1 MSAPLLAPFRGRLI
15 RPEWAP
21 RVIAGAYDSKTPEQ
35 RRAIV
40 EQNLFSYLGV
50 TRSHE
55 DRAEGCSDAEL
66 LRLSTQ
72 TLQRILE
79 AGAFAASDRPAF
91 YAYRLSTARTGGAQ
105 SGGAAAS
112 RYDGTHSAGTPNDG
126 GPYDGGPYDGTPN
139 DGTPNDDA
147 HSASA
152 RGASGQAVEQTGIVG
167 ALDLEGLLDGR
178 VLTHENIR
186 VERASLITDH
196 LGHVGATSSPVSLTH
211 VTAPEMLE
219 IVTAVS
225 QQTPQVDVVVE
236 GIRNQVWT
244 FSASQTRSIQPFLND
259 PVVYV
264 TDGHHRCAAALAGR
278 QAHPHLNPFART
290 LAVLFPHHQLK
301 VEAFHRRAPDLRARS
316 TQELVAALGAV
327 GTVTAVSGAD
337 AARPRA
343 KGEVGVYHRGS
354 WFRLILDPQQRS
366 TTLASLDVERLRRD
380 VIGPVLGANELEDD
394 SGVDYVPGPSGA
406 AEVVA
411 RCDADKHVG
420 LLVYPTDVNDLMAVA
435 AAGELMPPKSSY
447 LDPKPPSGIFLR
459 TLGIG
464 ATANL
469 PPS

>member
-1 MSAPLLAPFRGRLI
+1 MSAPLLAPFQGRLI
-15 RPEWAP
+15 RPEWAT
-21 RVIAGAYDSKTPEQ
+21 RVIASAYDSKTPEQ

-40 EQNLFSYLGV
+40 EQNPFSYLGV

-112 RYDGTHSAGTPNDG
+112 PN
-126 GPYDGGPYDGTPN
+126 DGTPN
-139 DGTPNDDA
+139 DGTPNDGTPNDGTPAADA
-147 HSASA
+147 PAVGGH
-152 RGASGQAVEQTGIVG
+152 AVEQTGIVG

-236 GIRNQVWT
+236 GVRNQVWT

-278 QAHPHLNPFART
+278 QAHPHLKPFART

-301 VEAFHRRAPDLRARS
+301 VEAFHRRVPDRRARS
-316 TQELVAALGAV
+316 TQDLVAALGAA
-327 GTVTAVSGAD
+327 GNVTAVSGAD

-354 WFRLILDPQQRS
+354 WFRLVLDPQQQS

-469 PPS
+469 TPS